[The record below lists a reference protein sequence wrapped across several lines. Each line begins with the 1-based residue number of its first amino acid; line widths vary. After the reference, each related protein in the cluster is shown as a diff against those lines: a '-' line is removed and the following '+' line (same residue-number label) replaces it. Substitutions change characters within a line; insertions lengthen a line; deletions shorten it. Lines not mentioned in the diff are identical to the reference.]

1 MQDVIFF
8 LEQRK
13 LAVKRMF
20 LLQFSAA
27 SLVFPIGDLL
37 YTADALLPRSKS
49 VLQAK
54 NIMIIFAHSKFE
66 MEQENFTTSDVQDQ
80 HFHFL
85 FF

>member
-1 MQDVIFF
+1 
-8 LEQRK
+8 
-13 LAVKRMF
+13 MF

-37 YTADALLPRSKS
+37 FCLSRYALLLPRSKS

-66 MEQENFTTSDVQDQ
+66 MEEDQTQHLMQDQ
-80 HFHFL
+80 HFHFFVFYSL
-85 FF
+85 VLL